1 MPIDPQ
7 NLFAIRDKAAIIT
20 GAAGGIGTVL
30 VAGFA
35 ALGVRVLAVDIVDPK
50 DPPTGVAFHRADL
63 RDPVAVAGIAEA
75 AAARLGAVDILINN
89 AGLGEMVRA
98 EEMALEVWNNTLAT
112 NLTGSFL
119 LSQAVG
125 RGMIAHRSGKIVN
138 IGSRC
143 GFMGMPFSAAYNASK
158 AGIAALTRT
167 LAVEWGLYDIQVNAI
182 IPGVVRT
189 QMNAHRDDDPE
200 EERLFARTIP
210 LGRVSEPD
218 DILGAAVFLASPAAN
233 YITGATLF
241 VDGGNYMAD
250 GIGTEYRDHG
260 LKRIG
265 VIS

>member
-1 MPIDPQ
+1 VPIDPQ
-7 NLFAIRDKAAIIT
+7 KLFDVRDKAAIIT

-35 ALGVRVLAVDIVDPK
+35 ALGARVLAVDIVDPK
-50 DPPTGVAFHRADL
+50 GLPAGVAFHRADL
-63 RDPVAVAGIAEA
+63 RDPVAVAGIADA

-125 RGMIAHRSGKIVN
+125 RGMIARRSGKIIN

-143 GFMGMPFSAAYNASK
+143 GLMGMPFSAAYNASK
-158 AGIAALTRT
+158 EGIAALTRT

-189 QMNAHRDDDPE
+189 PMNAHRDADPE

-218 DILGAAVFLASPAAN
+218 DMLGAAVFLASPAAN
-233 YITGATLF
+233 YITGAALF

-260 LKRIG
+260 LKRMG
-265 VIS
+265 VIG

>member
-7 NLFAIRDKAAIIT
+7 KLFAIRDKGAVIT

-30 VAGFA
+30 VNGFA
-35 ALGVRVLAVDIVDPK
+35 VLGARVLAVDIVEPK
-50 DPPTGVAFHRADL
+50 DLPAGAVFHRADL
-63 RDPVAVAGIAEA
+63 RDPIAVAGIADVATA
-75 AAARLGAVDILINN
+75 ALGPVDILINN

-98 EEMALEVWNNTLAT
+98 EEMPLDVWNNTLTT

-119 LSQAVG
+119 LSQAIG
-125 RGMIAHRSGKIVN
+125 RLMIARRSGKIINV
-138 IGSRC
+138 GSRC

-167 LAVEWGLYDIQVNAI
+167 LAVEWGIYDIQVNAI

-189 QMNAHRDDDPE
+189 PMNAHRDSDPE

-218 DILGAAVFLASPAAN
+218 DLLGAAVFLASPGAN

-260 LKRIG
+260 LKRMG
-265 VIS
+265 VIA